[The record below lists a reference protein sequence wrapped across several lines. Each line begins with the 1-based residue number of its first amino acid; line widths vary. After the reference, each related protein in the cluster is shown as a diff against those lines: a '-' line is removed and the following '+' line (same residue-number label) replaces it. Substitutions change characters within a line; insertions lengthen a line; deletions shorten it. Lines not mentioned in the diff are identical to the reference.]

1 MLSSPTTSS
10 TIVWRR
16 ADATLERRSI
26 GHTTRWRSDAQHSFH
41 AGSHNNSRCGA
52 AKNQAHSTPQELS
65 MRVQPKVLVQR
76 LSPVCTGMLEAAVG
90 RAAQGRYYEIVPE
103 HLLHGIINQED
114 GDAAEILKHFGQD
127 RTRLLGR
134 ISKTLEGM
142 KTGNAGRPVFAE
154 SLFQWIE
161 DAWTLASLLYGVN
174 RMRSGHLLLQF
185 IERSSRYSA
194 EDFPEIEAIDTEL
207 LRREFDSIVRNSN
220 ELDELATASGSL
232 GAVAA
237 AHAGSPSADSA
248 LAQFTV
254 SLTKEAREGRIDPI
268 FGRHREVRQLI
279 DILARRRKNNP
290 IIVGEPGVGKTAL
303 VEGLALAIVKGEV
316 PDLLKNTELIALD
329 MGLLNAGAS
338 VKGEFEKRLKAV
350 ISEVKASPVPTI
362 LFIDE
367 AHTIIGAGASK
378 GGNDASNLLKP
389 ALARGELR
397 TVAATTW
404 SEFKKYFEKDPALER
419 RFQPVKCDEPS
430 VSETIVMLRGL
441 ASKYE
446 ATHGVTIRDEA
457 VVAAAELSGRY
468 ISGRQL
474 PDKAVDLLDTAAAR
488 VKVEQGAKP
497 QAVEELELELAA
509 MERQRAAL
517 ERDLTEHIEVD
528 QEKYAQL
535 LGDIESVKQ
544 QVADMTVRWQAERDA
559 VREYVAACEA
569 LRAAEQVEAAAD
581 NQEAEGESSEQV
593 VERDPDEPPALTAS
607 DRGEPPSEIE
617 ALRAKVEELGNELAA
632 IRNGDEPLVHHEC
645 DADVVA
651 KVVANWTGIPVGKM
665 KADAIGS
672 VLELEDV
679 LGRRV
684 KGQEPAVEVVAQTVR
699 MAYAGV
705 RDPNTPI
712 GVLLFVGTSGV
723 GKTEMALTLADQLY
737 GGERFMTTI
746 NMSEFQEKHT
756 VSRLIGSPPGYV
768 GFGEGGMLTE
778 AVRQRPYSVVLLDEC
793 EKADPDV
800 MNLFYQVFDKGV
812 LNDGE
817 GRTVDF
823 KNTIII
829 LTSNLASDIIM
840 RLYERDEPPS
850 KEEVV
855 EAIRPTVS
863 AHFKPALLARMT
875 MVPFRPIGPE
885 IMREIAILKLNKLGK
900 RLLETHEV
908 EASFSDEL
916 IDELV
921 RRCTDADTGAR
932 NVDHTLRGS
941 LMPALAK
948 TLLEYMADGEIPP
961 KLEIGLAPE
970 GGWRFD
976 FGD

>member
-1 MLSSPTTSS
+1 
-10 TIVWRR
+10 
-16 ADATLERRSI
+16 
-26 GHTTRWRSDAQHSFH
+26 
-41 AGSHNNSRCGA
+41 
-52 AKNQAHSTPQELS
+52 

-90 RAAQGRYYEIVPE
+90 RAAQGQYYEIVPE
-103 HLLHGIINQED
+103 HLLYGIVGQED
-114 GDAAEILKHFGQD
+114 ADANEILQFFGQD
-127 RTRLLGR
+127 RLRLAGR
-134 ISKTLEGM
+134 IEKTLKSL
-142 KTGNAGRPVFAE
+142 KTGNAGRPTFAE

-161 DAWTLASLLYGVN
+161 DAWTLASLLYGVSKL
-174 RMRSGHLLLQF
+174 RTGHLLLQF
-185 IERSSRYSA
+185 AERSSRYTA
-194 EDFPEIEAIDTEL
+194 EEFPELEAIDTDV
-207 LRREFDSIVRNSN
+207 LRRDFDAIVRNSN
-220 ELDELATASGSL
+220 EMDEVAAEGGA
-232 GAVAA
+232 GAVPAA
-237 AHAGSPSADSA
+237 QAGAPSGDSA
-248 LAQFTV
+248 IGRFTV

-268 FGRHREVRQLI
+268 FGRHREIRQII

-316 PDLLKNTELIALD
+316 PDLLKNTELINLD

-350 ISEVKASPVPTI
+350 ISEVKASPTPTI

-404 SEFKKYFEKDPALER
+404 SEYKKYFEKDPALER

-430 VSETIVMLRGL
+430 VADTIVMLRGL
-441 ASKYE
+441 AGKYE
-446 ATHGVTIRDEA
+446 ETHGVTIRDEA

-474 PDKAVDLLDTAAAR
+474 PDKAVDLLDTSAAR

-497 QAVEELELELAA
+497 QAVEALELELAS
-509 MERQRAAL
+509 MERQRLAL
-517 ERDLTEHIEVD
+517 ERDIAEHIEVD
-528 QEKYAQL
+528 QEAYAEL
-535 LGDIESVKQ
+535 LGNIESIKEE
-544 QVADMTVRWQAERDA
+544 VAEMTARWQAERDA
-559 VREYVAACEA
+559 VKAFNEACDA
-569 LRAAEQVEAAAD
+569 LREAEKAEAEKAEAAAS
-581 NQEAEGESSEQV
+581 AEGEDEAR
-593 VERDPDEPPALTAS
+593 EADPDEPPPIAAEDAAAAAEAAAEVT
-607 DRGEPPSEIE
+607 GEDSVES
-617 ALRAKVEELGNELAA
+617 LRAKVEAA
-632 IRNGDEPLVHHEC
+632 TKKLDEIRGDDDPLVHHEC

-665 KADAIGS
+665 KADTIGS

-684 KGQEPAVEVVAQTVR
+684 KGQEPAVNVVAETVR

-737 GGERFMTTI
+737 GGDRFMTTI

-768 GFGEGGMLTE
+768 GYGEGGMLTE

-829 LTSNLASDIIM
+829 LTSNLASDTIM
-840 RLYERDEPPS
+840 RLYEADEPPP

-875 MVPFRPIGPE
+875 MVPFRPIGPD
-885 IMREIAILKLNKLGK
+885 IMREIAILKLNKLK
-900 RLLETHEV
+900 RRLMETHEV

-916 IDELV
+916 LDELV

-932 NVDHTLRGS
+932 NVDHTLRAS

-948 TLLEYMADGEIPP
+948 SLLEYMADGEVPP
-961 KLEIGLAPE
+961 RLEIGLSPE
-970 GGWRFD
+970 GSWRFD
-976 FGD
+976 FSD

>member
-1 MLSSPTTSS
+1 
-10 TIVWRR
+10 
-16 ADATLERRSI
+16 
-26 GHTTRWRSDAQHSFH
+26 
-41 AGSHNNSRCGA
+41 
-52 AKNQAHSTPQELS
+52 

-90 RAAQGRYYEIVPE
+90 RAAQGQFYEIVPE
-103 HLLHGIINQED
+103 HLLHGIVGQED
-114 GDAAEILKHFGQD
+114 ADANEILNYFGQD
-127 RTRLLGR
+127 RLRLVGR
-134 ISKTLEGM
+134 IEKTLKAM

-161 DAWTLASLLYGVN
+161 DSWTLASLIYGVHKL
-174 RMRSGHLLLQF
+174 RTGHLLLQF
-185 IERSSRYSA
+185 CERAGRYSA
-194 EDFPEIEAIDTEL
+194 EEFPELEAIDTEV
-207 LRREFDSIVRNSN
+207 LRRDFDAIVHNSN
-220 ELDELATASGSL
+220 ELDDLAVEGSGDRRGGVAPGQA
-232 GAVAA
+232 GA
-237 AHAGSPSADSA
+237 PSADSA
-248 LAQFTV
+248 LGQFTV
-254 SLTKEAREGRIDPI
+254 SLTKEARDGRIDPI
-268 FGRHREVRQLI
+268 FGRHREIRQII

-316 PDLLKNTELIALD
+316 PDLLAGTELISLD

-350 ISEVKASPVPTI
+350 ISEVKASPTPMI

-367 AHTIIGAGASK
+367 AHTIIGSGGAK

-404 SEFKKYFEKDPALER
+404 TEYKKYFEKDPALER

-430 VSETIVMLRGL
+430 VADTIVMLRGL

-446 ATHGVTIRDEA
+446 DTHGVTIRDEA
-457 VVAAAELSGRY
+457 VVAASELSGRY

-497 QAVEELELELAA
+497 QAVEALELELASL
-509 MERQRAAL
+509 ERQRLAL
-517 ERDLTEHIEVD
+517 ERDLAEHIEID
-528 QEKYAQL
+528 QDAYAEL
-535 LGDIESVKQ
+535 LGAIESTAQ
-544 QVADMTVRWQAERDA
+544 QVAELTERWEAERDA
-559 VREYVAACEA
+559 VKAFVAACDA
-569 LRAAEQVEAAAD
+569 LRAAEQAEVDDGDASASDGEGEDAKPR
-581 NQEAEGESSEQV
+581 EAEA
-593 VERDPDEPPALTAS
+593 DEPPPIDAEDAKAAAAKAAELT
-607 DRGEPPSEIE
+607 GEQSVES
-617 ALRAKVEELGNELAA
+617 LRAKVEEATAALAE
-632 IRNGDEPLVHHEC
+632 IRGEDDPLVHHEC

-665 KADAIGS
+665 KSDTIGS
-672 VLELEDV
+672 VLELESV
-679 LGRRV
+679 LGKRV
-684 KGQEPAVEVVAQTVR
+684 KGQEPAVNVVAETVR
-699 MAYAGV
+699 MSYAGV
-705 RDPNTPI
+705 RDPGTPI

-737 GGERFMTTI
+737 GGDRFMTTI

-800 MNLFYQVFDKGV
+800 MNLFYQVFDKGM

-829 LTSNLASDIIM
+829 LTSNLASDTIM
-840 RLYERDEPPS
+840 RLYEADDPPS

-855 EAIRPTVS
+855 EAIRPALS
-863 AHFKPALLARMT
+863 GHFKPALLARMT
-875 MVPFRPIGPE
+875 IVPFRPIGPD
-885 IMREIAILKLNKLGK
+885 IMREIAVLKLGK
-900 RLLETHEV
+900 LKRRLLETHSV

-916 IDELV
+916 LDELV

-932 NVDHTLRGS
+932 NVDHTLRAS
-941 LMPALAK
+941 LMPALAQSI
-948 TLLEYMADGEIPP
+948 LEYMAEGEIPP
-961 KLEIGLAPE
+961 KLEIGLSPE

-976 FGD
+976 FS

>member
-1 MLSSPTTSS
+1 
-10 TIVWRR
+10 
-16 ADATLERRSI
+16 
-26 GHTTRWRSDAQHSFH
+26 
-41 AGSHNNSRCGA
+41 
-52 AKNQAHSTPQELS
+52 

-103 HLLHGIINQED
+103 HLLHGIVGQED

-127 RTRLLGR
+127 RLRLIGR
-134 ISKTLEGM
+134 IEKTLEGM

-161 DAWTLASLLYGVN
+161 DAWTLSSLLYGVS
-174 RMRSGHLLLQF
+174 RLRSGHLLLQF
-185 IERSSRYSA
+185 VERASRYSA
-194 EDFPEIEAIDTEL
+194 EDFPEIEGIDAEV
-207 LRREFDSIVRNSN
+207 LRREFDGIVRNSN
-220 ELDELATASGSL
+220 ELDEVPVASGSP
-232 GAVAA
+232 GAVPASQ
-237 AHAGSPSADSA
+237 AGAPSADSA
-248 LAQFTV
+248 LGQFTV

-268 FGRHREVRQLI
+268 FGRHREIRQII

-316 PDLLKNTELIALD
+316 PDLLANTELISLD

-362 LFIDE
+362 MFIDE
-367 AHTIIGAGASK
+367 AHTIIGAGGSK
-378 GGNDASNLLKP
+378 GGSDASNLLKP

-404 SEFKKYFEKDPALER
+404 TEYKKYFEKDPALER

-430 VSETIVMLRGL
+430 VADTIIMLRGL
-441 ASKYE
+441 AGKYE
-446 ATHGVTIRDEA
+446 STHGVTIRDEA

-497 QAVEELELELAA
+497 QAVEALELEFASLD
-509 MERQRAAL
+509 RQRVAL
-517 ERDLTEHIEVD
+517 ERDIAEHIEVD

-544 QVADMTVRWQAERDA
+544 QVAEMTTRWEAERDA
-559 VREYVAACEA
+559 VREFVAACDS
-569 LRAAEQVEAAAD
+569 LR
-581 NQEAEGESSEQV
+581 EAENAEKAEKASSEPDAS
-593 VERDPDEPPALTAS
+593 EARTPDPDEPPPVAAPVGETPS
-607 DRGEPPSEIE
+607 DRGEAPAADIP
-617 ALRAKVEELGNELAA
+617 ALRAEVEACTKKLAE
-632 IRNGDEPLVHHEC
+632 IRGDDDPLVHHEC

-665 KADAIGS
+665 KADTIGS

-737 GGERFMTTI
+737 GGDRFMTTI

-829 LTSNLASDIIM
+829 LTSNLASETIM
-840 RLYERDEPPS
+840 RLYDSEEPPS

-875 MVPFRPIGPE
+875 MVPFRPIGPD
-885 IMREIAILKLNKLGK
+885 IMREIAILKLNKLKK

-908 EASFSDEL
+908 DASFSDEL
-916 IDELV
+916 LDELV

-932 NVDHTLRGS
+932 NVDHTLRSS

-948 TLLEYMADGEIPP
+948 TVLEYMADGEIPP
-961 KLEIGLAPE
+961 KLEIGLSPE

-976 FGD
+976 FSD

>member
-1 MLSSPTTSS
+1 
-10 TIVWRR
+10 
-16 ADATLERRSI
+16 
-26 GHTTRWRSDAQHSFH
+26 
-41 AGSHNNSRCGA
+41 
-52 AKNQAHSTPQELS
+52 

-76 LSPVCTGMLEAAVG
+76 LSPVTTGMLEAAVG
-90 RAAQGRYYEIVPE
+90 RAAQGQFYEIVPE
-103 HLLHGIINQED
+103 HLLYGIVGQED
-114 GDAAEILKHFGQD
+114 GDANEILNFFGQD
-127 RTRLLGR
+127 RLRLAGR
-134 ISKTLEGM
+134 IEKTLKAL
-142 KTGNAGRPVFAE
+142 KTGNAGRPTFAE

-161 DAWTLASLLYGVN
+161 DAWTLSSLLYGVS
-174 RMRSGHLLLQF
+174 RLRTGHLLLQF
-185 IERSSRYSA
+185 AERASRYTA
-194 EDFPEIEAIDTEL
+194 DEFPEIEAIDTEV
-207 LRREFDSIVRNSN
+207 LRRDFAAIVRNSN
-220 ELDELATASGSL
+220 EMDELPAERGAP
-232 GAVAA
+232 GAVSAA
-237 AHAGSPSADSA
+237 QAGTPSADSA
-248 LAQFTV
+248 LGQFTV

-268 FGRHREVRQLI
+268 FGRHREIRQII

-316 PDLLKNTELIALD
+316 PDLLKNTELVMLD

-350 ISEVKASPVPTI
+350 ISEVKASPTPMI
-362 LFIDE
+362 MFIDE

-430 VSETIVMLRGL
+430 VADTVVMLRGL
-441 ASKYE
+441 AAKYE
-446 ATHGVTIRDEA
+446 ETHAVTIRDEA

-497 QAVEELELELAA
+497 QAVEELELELASK
-509 MERQRAAL
+509 ERQRLAL
-517 ERDLTEHIEVD
+517 ERDIAEHIEVD
-528 QEKYAQL
+528 QEDYAEL
-535 LGDIESVKQ
+535 LGEIESLRE
-544 QVADMTVRWQAERDA
+544 QVAEMTKRWEAERDA
-559 VREYVAACEA
+559 VRAFNEACDA
-569 LRAAEQVEAAAD
+569 LRTAEKAEAEKVA
-581 NQEAEGESSEQV
+581 AEGEQAREAH
-593 VERDPDEPPALTAS
+593 PDEPPSLTAS
-607 DRGEPPSEIE
+607 DAAGQAGEGSIE
-617 ALRAKVEELGNELAA
+617 SLRAKVEAA
-632 IRNGDEPLVHHEC
+632 TKALEEIRNGEDPLVHHEC

-665 KADAIGS
+665 KADTIGS

-684 KGQEPAVEVVAQTVR
+684 KGQEPAVQVVAETVR

-737 GGERFMTTI
+737 GGDRFMTTI

-768 GFGEGGMLTE
+768 GYGEGGMLTE

-829 LTSNLASDIIM
+829 LTSNLASDTIM
-840 RLYERDEPPS
+840 RLYEADEPPS
-850 KEEVV
+850 TGEVV

-875 MVPFRPIGPE
+875 MVPFRPIGPQ
-885 IMREIAILKLNKLGK
+885 IMRDIAILKLNKLKK

-908 EASFSDEL
+908 EATFSDEL
-916 IDELV
+916 LDELV

-932 NVDHTLRGS
+932 NVDHTLRAS

-948 TLLEYMADGEIPP
+948 SLLEYMADGEVPP
-961 KLEIGLAPE
+961 KLEIGLSPD

-976 FGD
+976 FSD

>member
-1 MLSSPTTSS
+1 
-10 TIVWRR
+10 
-16 ADATLERRSI
+16 
-26 GHTTRWRSDAQHSFH
+26 
-41 AGSHNNSRCGA
+41 
-52 AKNQAHSTPQELS
+52 

-90 RAAQGRYYEIVPE
+90 RAAQGQFYEIVPE
-103 HLLHGIINQED
+103 HMLYGIVGQED
-114 GDAAEILKHFGQD
+114 GDAAEILQYFGQD
-127 RTRLLGR
+127 RLRLIGR
-134 ISKTLEGM
+134 IEKTLESM

-154 SLFQWIE
+154 SLFQWVE
-161 DAWTLASLLYGVN
+161 DTWTLASLLYGVSKL
-174 RMRSGHLLLQF
+174 RTGHMLLQF
-185 IERSSRYSA
+185 IERSSRYTA
-194 EDFPEIEAIDTEL
+194 EEFPEIEAIDPEV
-207 LRREFDSIVRNSN
+207 LRRDFDGIVRNSN
-220 ELDELATASGSL
+220 ELDEIPSEAGAP
-232 GAVAA
+232 GAVSAA
-237 AHAGSPSADSA
+237 QAGAPSADSA
-248 LAQFTV
+248 IGRFTV

-268 FGRHREVRQLI
+268 FGRHREIRQII

-316 PDLLKNTELIALD
+316 PDLLQNTELINLD

-350 ISEVKASPVPTI
+350 ISEVKASPTPMI

-404 SEFKKYFEKDPALER
+404 TEYKKYFEKDPALER

-430 VSETIVMLRGL
+430 VADTIVMLRGL
-441 ASKYE
+441 AGKYE
-446 ATHGVTIRDEA
+446 ETHGVTIRDEA
-457 VVAAAELSGRY
+457 VVAASELSGRY

-497 QAVEELELELAA
+497 QEVEALELELASK
-509 MERQRAAL
+509 ERKRVAL
-517 ERDLTEHIEVD
+517 ERDIAEHIEVD
-528 QEKYAQL
+528 QDGYAEL
-535 LGDIESVKQ
+535 LGQIESAKVE
-544 QVADMTVRWQAERDA
+544 VAELTARWEAELDA
-559 VREYVAACEA
+559 VRAFNEACDA
-569 LRAAEQVEAAAD
+569 LRGAEQAEAEAAEAAD
-581 NQEAEGESSEQV
+581 ASDASAEGDGPREA
-593 VERDPDEPPALTAS
+593 DPDEPPPIAAEDAAAAAESAAEVT
-607 DRGEPPSEIE
+607 GEDSVES
-617 ALRAKVEELGNELAA
+617 LRAKVQAA
-632 IRNGDEPLVHHEC
+632 TKALEDIRGDADPLVHHEC

-665 KADAIGS
+665 KADTIGS

-684 KGQEPAVEVVAQTVR
+684 KGQEPAVNVVAETVR

-737 GGERFMTTI
+737 GGDRFMTTI

-800 MNLFYQVFDKGV
+800 MNLFYQVFDKGM
-812 LNDGE
+812 LSDGE
-817 GRTVDF
+817 GRSVDF
-823 KNTIII
+823 KNTIVI
-829 LTSNLASDIIM
+829 LTSNLASDTIM
-840 RLYERDEPPS
+840 RLYDSDEPPTT
-850 KEEVV
+850 EEVT

-875 MVPFRPIGPE
+875 MVPFRPIGPD
-885 IMREIAILKLNKLGK
+885 IMREIAILKLGKLK
-900 RLLETHEV
+900 RRLMETHEV
-908 EASFSDEL
+908 EATFSDEL
-916 IDELV
+916 LDELV

-932 NVDHTLRGS
+932 NVDHTLRAS

-948 TLLEYMADGEIPP
+948 SLLEYMAEGEVPP

-970 GGWRFD
+970 GSWRFD
-976 FGD
+976 FAD

>member
-1 MLSSPTTSS
+1 
-10 TIVWRR
+10 
-16 ADATLERRSI
+16 
-26 GHTTRWRSDAQHSFH
+26 
-41 AGSHNNSRCGA
+41 
-52 AKNQAHSTPQELS
+52 
-65 MRVQPKVLVQR
+65 
-76 LSPVCTGMLEAAVG
+76 MLEAAVG

-127 RTRLLGR
+127 RARLLGR

-161 DAWTLASLLYGVN
+161 DAWTLASLIYGVT
-174 RMRSGHLLLQF
+174 RLRSGHLLLQF

-194 EDFPEIEAIDTEL
+194 EEFPEIEAIDAEV

-220 ELDELATASGSL
+220 EMTEVPVASGSP
-232 GAVAA
+232 GAVPASQ
-237 AHAGSPSADSA
+237 AGAPSADSA
-248 LAQFTV
+248 LGQFTV

-404 SEFKKYFEKDPALER
+404 TEFKKYFEKDPALER

-430 VSETIVMLRGL
+430 VSDTIVMLRGL
-441 ASKYE
+441 AGKYE
-446 ATHGVTIRDEA
+446 STHGVTIRDEA

-509 MERQRAAL
+509 MERQRTAL
-517 ERDLTEHIEVD
+517 ERDIAEHIDVD
-528 QEKYAQL
+528 QEKYAEL

-544 QVADMTVRWQAERDA
+544 QVEEMTARWVAERDA
-559 VREYVAACEA
+559 VREFVAACEA
-569 LRAAEQVEAAAD
+569 LR
-581 NQEAEGESSEQV
+581 EAEKAEADRLAQ
-593 VERDPDEPPALTAS
+593 RDPNEPPALTAS
-607 DRGEPPSEIE
+607 DRGEGTDI
-617 ALRAKVEELGNELAA
+617 ATLRAKVEEQTKKLAE
-632 IRNGDEPLVHHEC
+632 IRGSDDPLVHHEC

-665 KADAIGS
+665 KADTIGS
-672 VLELEDV
+672 VLELEEV

-737 GGERFMTTI
+737 GGDRFMTTI

-829 LTSNLASDIIM
+829 LTSNLASDTIM
-840 RLYERDEPPS
+840 RLYEREEPPS

-875 MVPFRPIGPE
+875 MVPFRPIGSE
-885 IMREIAILKLNKLGK
+885 IMREIAILKLNKLKK

-908 EASFSDEL
+908 EATFSGEL
-916 IDELV
+916 LDELV

-932 NVDHTLRGS
+932 NVDHTLRSS

-961 KLEIGLAPE
+961 KLEIGLSPE

-976 FGD
+976 FSD